1 MKSFYPHIAARL
13 FNTPLLLHPGKLSAI
28 VAGLSQRLGV
38 TPMPDAYATP
48 TTTSERGEY
57 KIIDRVAVIEVFGA
71 LAHRTQ
77 LRADSS
83 FIQGYEGVAA
93 SFEKAIRDSAVS
105 AIVLNLDSPGGEV
118 AGAFQL
124 AEQIHSAR
132 GKKPITA
139 VASDMACSAAYLIA
153 SAADS
158 ISLTSTAL
166 VGSIGVVTCHADI
179 SKAMDKEGV
188 AVTFLYAGS
197 HKIDGNPY
205 EPLPPAVAEQIQ
217 ADVDHYYN
225 LFVATVARNR
235 PAISESAI
243 RATEA
248 RTYIGQQA
256 IAAKLADYI
265 ETPDQAIVRLTP
277 KGSTSQSRKTSM
289 STVPEETPDTPN
301 VPAPPLPAPEATRY
315 LDGVTTSRLCL
326 AAGEPG
332 LIPILLAMQVTEDDV
347 KSRVARAA
355 AVRQIC
361 AVAKQPEL
369 AAGLIA
375 NDADETAAKAATWAA
390 LVARDEAA
398 PVDTAPPA
406 AISAG
411 LSVDDRC
418 AAEWQRDPAL
428 RAEFG
433 TLAIYTS
440 YARAQ
445 AAGRINLKSTSQ

>member
-1 MKSFYPHIAARL
+1 MKTWYRLRAARK
-13 FNTPLLLHPGKLSAI
+13 TAELLIYDEIGAWGK
-28 VAGLSQRLGV
+28 
-38 TPMPDAYATP
+38 
-48 TTTSERGEY
+48 
-57 KIIDRVAVIEVFGA
+57 
-71 LAHRTQ
+71 
-77 LRADSS
+77 
-83 FIQGYEGVAA
+83 
-93 SFEKAIRDSAVS
+93 
-105 AIVLNLDSPGGEV
+105 
-118 AGAFQL
+118 
-124 AEQIHSAR
+124 
-132 GKKPITA
+132 
-139 VASDMACSAAYLIA
+139 
-153 SAADS
+153 
-158 ISLTSTAL
+158 TSTAL
-166 VGSIGVVTCHADI
+166 LNELAALGDLTTINVRINSPGGDVFEAWAMHNALARHPAQIITHVDGLCASAATFILLAGDEVRMADN
-179 SKAMDKEGV
+179 AMMMIHEPW
-188 AVTFLYAGS
+188 TIAG
-197 HKIDGNPY
+197 GNA
-205 EPLPPAVAEQIQ
+205 EAFQKQADLLDTIAEQI
-217 ADVDHYYN
+217 VN
-225 LFVATVARNR
+225 LYARKTGAE
-235 PAISESAI
+235 PAAI
-243 RATEA
+243 REWM
-248 RTYIGQQA
+248 QA
-256 IAAKLADYI
+256 
-265 ETPDQAIVRLTP
+265 ETWYTADQALAAGFIDAIDAPLKMAALAVQHDLTRFKNSP
-277 KGSTSQSRKTSM
+277 FPVL
-289 STVPEETPDTPN
+289 STVMEPVMAEIENPDIVIDAP
-301 VPAPPLPAPEATRY
+301 VPLLPATRY

-326 AAGEPG
+326 AAGEAG

>member
-57 KIIDRVAVIEVFGA
+57 KIIDRVAVIEIFGA

-77 LRADSS
+77 LHADSS
-83 FIQGYEGVAA
+83 FIQGYEGIAA
-93 SFEKAIRDSAVS
+93 SLEKALNDSSVS

-124 AEQIHSAR
+124 ADQISSAR
-132 GKKPITA
+132 GKKPIAA

-153 SAADS
+153 SAADT
-158 ISLTSTAL
+158 ISLTTTAI

-225 LFVATVARNR
+225 LFVTTVARHR

-265 ETPDQAIVRLTP
+265 ETPDQAIIRLAP
-277 KGSTSQSRKTSM
+277 KISASQSRKTSM
-289 STVPEETPDTPN
+289 STVPKETPDTPD
-301 VPAPPLPAPEATRY
+301 VPIPPSPVPEAARY

-375 NDADETAAKAATWAA
+375 NDADETVAKAATWAA

-440 YARAQ
+440 YARAK

>member
-1 MKSFYPHIAARL
+1 MKTWYRLRAARK
-13 FNTPLLLHPGKLSAI
+13 TAELLIYDEIGARGKTSTGLLNELAALGDLTTINVRINSPG
-28 VAGLSQRLGV
+28 G
-38 TPMPDAYATP
+38 D
-48 TTTSERGEY
+48 
-57 KIIDRVAVIEVFGA
+57 VFEA
-71 LAHRTQ
+71 LAMHNALARHPARIIIHIDG
-77 LRADSS
+77 LCAS
-83 FIQGYEGVAA
+83 AA
-93 SFEKAIRDSAVS
+93 SFILPAGDEVRMADNAMLMIHEPWATAGGNAETMQKQADT
-105 AIVLNLDSPGGEV
+105 LD
-118 AGAFQL
+118 
-124 AEQIHSAR
+124 
-132 GKKPITA
+132 T
-139 VASDMACSAAYLIA
+139 
-153 SAADS
+153 
-158 ISLTSTAL
+158 
-166 VGSIGVVTCHADI
+166 
-179 SKAMDKEGV
+179 
-188 AVTFLYAGS
+188 
-197 HKIDGNPY
+197 
-205 EPLPPAVAEQIQ
+205 VAEQIAALYARKTGADPADIRTWMQ
-217 ADVDHYYN
+217 AETWYTADQALAAGFIDIIDVPLKMAALAVQHDLTRFKN
-225 LFVATVARNR
+225 SPFPVLSTVME
-235 PAISESAI
+235 PVM
-243 RATEA
+243 T
-248 RTYIGQQA
+248 
-256 IAAKLADYI
+256 KI
-265 ETPDQAIVRLTP
+265 ETPDIVI
-277 KGSTSQSRKTSM
+277 
-289 STVPEETPDTPN
+289 DA
-301 VPAPPLPAPEATRY
+301 PAPPPVSDATRY